1 MPRIPDDELTRLKA
15 VPLLD
20 LCRDY
25 GIELKHEGKDWKG
38 RCPFHADDSPSFVVT
53 PSKNLW
59 NCLGACGCGGDTLQL
74 VIRKEGVSFRH
85 ACEKLRA
92 RLGGAPSVPVI
103 TTRLGTSHEALAT
116 PEEAADDA
124 ALLGRVAD
132 FYHRTF
138 LNEPA
143 AMKYLAARACFH
155 PEAVT
160 TFRLGFANRTL
171 GYRVPPQETAAGRDL
186 KAHLQ
191 RLGVLRPTTGH
202 EHLNGCVVFP
212 LQDVAGRTVQLYGR
226 RIAEGANPR
235 HLYLAGPQRGV
246 WNAAGLLPGA
256 DWLLGEA
263 LIDGLTLWCHGWR
276 NVTASYGVNGFTEEH
291 WTLVRERKPGRM
303 LIGYDA
309 DAAGHARTAALAGEL
324 AARGV
329 EAWRLALPEGKD
341 LNDVAREAADPVAAL
356 RAVIDGAK
364 KIAGPVVMPLARD
377 LDPGPADAVA
387 SDLRGVVAAA
397 SSEASR
403 APVSSL
409 AAVAAKEKAA
419 AVVAVDPCPSGL
431 SVVKNDSEEIV
442 LAVDGREYRIRGLAK
457 NTAYDALKISLR
469 VACGDA
475 WHLDTLDLAQ
485 AKQRA
490 AFVQAA
496 SEETGVV
503 ADVIKRDVGCV
514 LLKLEEL
521 QEARLRA
528 QVAPEPQAVKMTDTE
543 REAALAL
550 LRDPQ
555 LLDRI
560 LADFAAC
567 GVVGEETNKLVGYLA
582 AVSRKL
588 AQPLAIVVQS
598 TSAAGK
604 TALME
609 AVLAFVPPEERV
621 KYSALTGQALYYLS
635 DADLRHKIL
644 AIVEEEGAERASYA
658 LKLLQSEGE
667 LTIASTGKD
676 PHTGRMT
683 TQEYRVEGPVMIFLT
698 TTAVDIDEELLN
710 RCLVL
715 TVDEGREQTAAIH
728 RLQRERE
735 TLAGLLRKEAR
746 NQILATHRAAQR
758 LLRPLAVVNPFA
770 EQLTFRDD
778 RTRTRRDHGKYLALI
793 RTIALLHQHQRPVRT
808 VEKDGQPVEY
818 IEATL
823 DDIAAANRIAHD
835 VLGRCLDELPPQTR
849 RLLAVIERMVADKGR
864 GGNDAAPRSG
874 AGARPCF
881 SRRELREFCGWGD
894 TQLKIHL
901 GRLAEMEYVLT
912 HRADHGQGF
921 VYELVY
927 DGGGKDGGRFLPG
940 LLDVEA
946 LRSGVN
952 GERSGVGRPP
962 VGPWS
967 AGGRAA
973 EIPASSSEKSPGVA
987 SAPGNAHQDGRASAA

>member
-1 MPRIPDDELTRLKA
+1 MPRIPDDELARLKA

-74 VIRKEGVSFRH
+74 VMRKEGVSFRH

-92 RLGGAPSVPVI
+92 KLGGPAVTGPPVTV
-103 TTRLGTSHEALAT
+103 TTRVGTSHDILAT
-116 PEEAADDA
+116 PEQAADDA

-143 AMKYLAARACFH
+143 AMKYLSARACFH

-160 TFRLGFANRTL
+160 AFRLGFANRTL
-171 GYRVPPQETAAGRDL
+171 GYRVPVTTAAGAAL
-186 KAHLQ
+186 KSRLQ
-191 RLGVLRPTTGH
+191 SLGVLRPETGH

-212 LQDVAGRTVQLYGR
+212 LQDTAGRTVQLYGR
-226 RIAEGANPR
+226 RLGASALR

-246 WNAAGLLPGA
+246 WNHAGLLPGA
-256 DWLLGEA
+256 DWFVGEA
-263 LIDGLTLWCHGWR
+263 LIDALTLWSHGWR
-276 NVTASYGVNGFTEEH
+276 SVTASYGVNGWTAEH
-291 WTLVRERKPGRM
+291 AALVAERKPGRVVVC
-303 LIGYDA
+303 YDA
-309 DAAGHARTAALAGEL
+309 DTAGNAQAAALAKEL
-324 AARGV
+324 AALGV
-329 EAWRLALPEGKD
+329 AVWRAALPDGRD
-341 LNDVAREAADPVAAL
+341 LNDVAREATDPAAAL
-356 RAVIDGAK
+356 RRVVDDAV
-364 KIAGPVVMPLARD
+364 KIAGPVVVPVAK
-377 LDPGPADAVA
+377 PEAVP
-387 SDLRGVVAAA
+387 SPD
-397 SSEASR
+397 ASR
-403 APVSSL
+403 APSSL
-409 AAVAAKEKAA
+409 AAVAAKKEAA
-419 AVVAVDPCPSGL
+419 ADGL
-431 SVVKNDSEEIV
+431 TVTKHDAEETI
-442 LAVDGREYRIRGLAK
+442 LALDGREYRVRGLAK

-469 VACGDA
+469 LACGSA

-496 SEETGVV
+496 SEETGVK
-503 ADVIKRDVGCV
+503 AEILKRDVGRV

-528 QVAPEPQAVKMTDTE
+528 QVAPEPVAVKMTDAE
-543 REAALAL
+543 REAALAF

-588 AQPLAIVVQS
+588 SQPLAIVVQS

-609 AVLAFVPPEERV
+609 AVLAFVPPEERI
-621 KYSALTGQALYYLS
+621 KYSALTGQALFYLS
-635 DADLRHKIL
+635 ETNLKNKIL
-644 AIVEEEGAERASYA
+644 AIVEEEGAEKASYA

-676 PHTGRMT
+676 PQTGRMV

-735 TLAGLLRKEAR
+735 TLAGLLRSESRAAVLGLHR
-746 NQILATHRAAQR
+746 NAQR
-758 LLRPLAVVNPFA
+758 LLRSLRVVNPFA
-770 EQLTFRDD
+770 ERLTFLDD
-778 RTRTRRDHGKYLALI
+778 RTRTRRDHMKYLALI
-793 RTIALLHQHQRPVRT
+793 RTIALLHQHQRPIRT
-808 VEKDGQPVEY
+808 AEHAGQAVEF
-818 IEATL
+818 IEVTL
-823 DDIAAANRIAHD
+823 DDIAAGNRIAHH
-835 VLGRCLDELPPQTR
+835 VLGRCLDEMPPQTR
-849 RLLAVIERMVADKGR
+849 RLLDLIERMVAARCVAAKIGR
-864 GGNDAAPRSG
+864 DDVRFRA
-874 AGARPCF
+874 
-881 SRRELREFCGWGD
+881 RELREFTGWGNS
-894 TQLKIHL
+894 QLHL
-901 GRLAEMEYVLT
+901 HLSRLAEMEYVLT

-927 DGGGKDGGRFLPG
+927 DGSGKDGGRFLPG

-946 LRSGVN
+946 LKRPGVLADRPGVN
-952 GERSGVGRPP
+952 GEHPATIRPVSGPLPGP
-962 VGPWS
+962 VR
-967 AGGRAA
+967 AGKTA
-973 EIPASSSEKSPGVA
+973 PFSSEKLPGDA
-987 SAPGNAHQDGRASAA
+987 PKPGNAHQDGAASAA

>member
-1 MPRIPDDELTRLKA
+1 MPRIPDDELSRLKA

-25 GIELKHEGKDWKG
+25 GIELKTEGKDWKG

-53 PSKNLW
+53 PWKNLW

-74 VIRKEGVSFRH
+74 VMKKEGVSFRH

-92 RLGGAPSVPVI
+92 RIGGMPVAPVV

-116 PEEAADDA
+116 PQEAADDA
-124 ALLGRVAD
+124 ALLGKVAE
-132 FYHRTF
+132 FYHRSF

-143 AMKYLAARACFH
+143 AMKYLQARACLH

-160 TFRLGFANRTL
+160 YFKLGYANRTL
-171 GYRVPPQETAAGRDL
+171 GYRVPPVETAAGREL
-186 KAHLQ
+186 KAQLQ
-191 RLGVLRPTTGH
+191 RLGVLRASTGH

-212 LQDVAGRTVQLYGR
+212 IEDQTGRPVQLYGR
-226 RIAEGANPR
+226 RIAEAANPR

-246 WNAAGLLPGA
+246 WNHAGLLPGA
-256 DWLLGEA
+256 DWFIGEA
-263 LIDGLTLWCHGWR
+263 LIDALTLWSHGWR
-276 NVTASYGVNGFTEEH
+276 SITASYGVNGWTSEH
-291 WTLVRERKPGRM
+291 AALVAERRPGRVV
-303 LIGYDA
+303 ICYDG
-309 DAAGHARTAALAGEL
+309 DTAGNAQAAALAKDL
-324 AARGV
+324 AALGIAV
-329 EAWRLALPEGKD
+329 WRAALPEGKD
-341 LNDVAREAADPVAAL
+341 INDMAREASDPAVAL
-356 RAVIDGAK
+356 RRVVENAV
-364 KIAGPVVMPLARD
+364 KIAGPVVVAMSSQKDETATRTRHEMP
-377 LDPGPADAVA
+377 
-387 SDLRGVVAAA
+387 
-397 SSEASR
+397 EASPGEGAAPLPR
-403 APVSSL
+403 ASSSL
-409 AAVAAKEKAA
+409 AAVAAKKEAAEEKIRAE
-419 AVVAVDPCPSGL
+419 VV
-431 SVVKNDSEEIV
+431 VVKHDAEETIIA
-442 LAVDGREYRIRGLAK
+442 LEGREYRVRGLSR
-457 NTAYDALKISLR
+457 NTGYEALKVSLR
-469 VACGDA
+469 LACGGA
-475 WHLDTLDLAQ
+475 WHLDTLDLTQ

-490 AFVQAA
+490 VFVQAA
-496 SEETGVV
+496 AEETGIK
-503 ADVIKRDVGCV
+503 ADLLKRDVGRI

-521 QEARLRA
+521 QEQRLRA
-528 QVAPEPQAVKMTDTE
+528 QVAPEPAAMKMTEAE

-550 LRDPQ
+550 LRDPK

-609 AVLAFVPPEERV
+609 AVLAFVPPEERI
-621 KYSALTGQALYYLS
+621 KYSALTGQALFYLS
-635 DADLRHKIL
+635 ETNLKNKIL
-644 AIVEEEGAERASYA
+644 AIVEEEGAEKASYA

-667 LTIASTGKD
+667 LTIAATGKD
-676 PHTGRMT
+676 PHTGRMV

-715 TVDEGREQTAAIH
+715 TVDEGRGQTAAIH

-735 TLAGLLRKEAR
+735 TLAGLLKSETRH
-746 NQILATHRAAQR
+746 QILNTHRNAQR
-758 LLRPLAVVNPFA
+758 LLRPLRVVNPFA
-770 EQLTFRDD
+770 EQLTFLDD
-778 RTRTRRDHGKYLALI
+778 RTRTRRDHTKYLGLI

-808 VEKDGQPVEY
+808 AEHAGQRIEY

-823 DDIAAANRIAHD
+823 DDIAAANALAHE

-849 RLLAVIERMVADKGR
+849 RLLAVIERMVADKR
-864 GGNDAAPRSG
+864 LGGNDAGPRSG

-894 TQLKIHL
+894 TQLKVHL
-901 GRLAEMEYVLT
+901 GRIAEMEYVLT

-927 DGGGKDGGRFLPG
+927 DGGGKEGHRFLPG
-940 LLDVEA
+940 LLDVDA
-946 LRSGVN
+946 LRSGA
-952 GERSGVGRPP
+952 GRPL
-962 VGPWS
+962 VGPQS
-967 AGGRAA
+967 AGGRAGETA
-973 EIPASSSEKSPGVA
+973 PFSSEKCAPHG
-987 SAPGNAHQDGRASAA
+987 SAAENAHQDGAASAA